1 MKQRRD
7 IQQETEQAL
16 NSLNGARRAEPAPY
30 FYTRLMARMQQARP
44 VDAWE
49 RLIALITRP
58 SVAISA
64 LVLILA
70 ANAWMFAAGF
80 SSSSAERMEAS
91 ALQQAFA
98 DEYQLGINTFY
109 EYEKTEP

>member
-1 MKQRRD
+1 MR
-7 IQQETEQAL
+7 
-16 NSLNGARRAEPAPY
+16 SLDGVQRAEPAPY

-44 VDAWE
+44 ADAWE

-64 LVLILA
+64 VVLILA
-70 ANAWMFAAGF
+70 ANAWMFAAQFGH
-80 SSSSAERMEAS
+80 SSDRVEAS
-91 ALQQAFA
+91 TLQQAFA

>member
-1 MKQRRD
+1 MR
-7 IQQETEQAL
+7 
-16 NSLNGARRAEPAPY
+16 SLDGAQRAEPAPY
-30 FYTRLMARMQQARP
+30 FYTRLMARMQQTRP
-44 VDAWE
+44 ADAWD

-58 SVAISA
+58 AVAITA

-70 ANAWMFAAGF
+70 ANSFMFVTQLNNK
-80 SSSSAERMEAS
+80 SELVETI
-91 ALQQAFA
+91 QQQSFA

>member
-1 MKQRRD
+1 MKQRLD
-7 IQQETEQAL
+7 IQHETEQTMR
-16 NSLNGARRAEPAPY
+16 SLDGAERAEPAPY

-44 VDAWE
+44 ADAWD

-58 SVAISA
+58 SVAITA
-64 LVLILA
+64 LILVLG
-70 ANAWMFAAGF
+70 ANGFMFV
-80 SSSSAERMEAS
+80 SQLNNSTELVETTR
-91 ALQQAFA
+91 QQTFA

>member
-7 IQQETEQAL
+7 IQQETEQTMR
-16 NSLNGARRAEPAPY
+16 SLDGVQRAEPAPY

-44 VDAWE
+44 ADAWD

-58 SVAISA
+58 SVAITA
-64 LVLILA
+64 VVLILA
-70 ANAWMFAAGF
+70 ANGFMFV
-80 SSSSAERMEAS
+80 SKLKTTAELVETT

-98 DEYQLGINTFY
+98 DEYQLGITTFY
-109 EYEKTEP
+109 EYDKTEP